1 MGSLKGL
8 RVVVTRAV
16 HQAEELAA
24 PLRQLGADVILLPTI
39 AIGPPADMRPLQEA
53 AGYANDY
60 DWIIFTSHN
69 SVEAFG
75 SYRPTGQDQRFKVA
89 TVGKATRDAAEA
101 RGLTVHLMPDKYV
114 AEALADAFAS
124 EDLTSRHILI
134 PSAAVTRDVIPR
146 KLEERGA
153 IVTVV
158 EAYRNVLPKGAAQD
172 AARVFREPLPDWV
185 LFASPSAVDNLTSLV
200 DRQTLGCIKIATIGP
215 VTSMAVR
222 KHGLTVTAEAD
233 PHDVNGLV
241 QSILAFGKRTA
252 SSTLPPPEPIR

>member
-1 MGSLKGL
+1 
-8 RVVVTRAV
+8 V

-53 AGYANDY
+53 AGCANDY
-60 DWIIFTSHN
+60 DWIIFTSQN
-69 SVEAFG
+69 SVEAF
-75 SYRPTGQDQRFKVA
+75 SSHRPTGQAQRFKVA

-101 RGLTVHLMPDKYV
+101 LGLTVHLVPDKYV

-124 EDLTSRHILI
+124 EDLTRKNILI

-153 IVTVV
+153 IVRVV
-158 EAYRNVLPKGAAQD
+158 EAYRNVLPAGAAQE

-185 LFASPSAVDNLTSLV
+185 LFASPSAVDNLACLV
-200 DRQTLGCIKIATIGP
+200 DGHKLGCIKIATIGP
-215 VTSMAVR
+215 VTSIAVR

-233 PHDVNGLV
+233 PHDVNGLI
-241 QSILAFGKRTA
+241 QSVVAFGKA
-252 SSTLPPPEPIR
+252 DG